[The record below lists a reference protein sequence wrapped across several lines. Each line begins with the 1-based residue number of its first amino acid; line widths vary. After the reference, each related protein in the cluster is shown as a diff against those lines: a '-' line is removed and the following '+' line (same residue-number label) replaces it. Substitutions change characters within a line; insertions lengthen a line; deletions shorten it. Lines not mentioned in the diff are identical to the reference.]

1 MVRFETYPFSVLAG
15 QGLNTLFRMAET
27 VQDQMAQ
34 AAAEAASDPAADPAT
49 GSSPVRTAAPRAELS
64 VEDDIAKLVMLIP
77 GFGPEHLDIQVER
90 ASVTVKG
97 EREDGP
103 AGTQFER
110 TFKLPFP
117 VDAAETTADVELGVL
132 TLKLPR
138 LSADKPQRIEIRG
151 KAAEDS

>member
-15 QGLNTLFRMAET
+15 QGLNSLFRVAET
-27 VQDQMAQ
+27 VQEQMTQ
-34 AAAEAASDPAADPAT
+34 AAADAAKGD
-49 GSSPVRTAAPRAELS
+49 SPLRTAAPRAELS

-77 GFGPEHLDIQVER
+77 GFGPDHLDIQVER

-103 AGTQFER
+103 AGTHFER

-117 VDAAETTADVELGVL
+117 VDAAETSADVELGVL

-138 LSADKPQRIEIRG
+138 LSADKPQRIEVRG
-151 KAAEDS
+151 KSAENNE

>member
-15 QGLNTLFRMAET
+15 QGLNSLFRVAET
-27 VQDQMAQ
+27 VQQQMCEAQ
-34 AAAEAASDPAADPAT
+34 EAAKAA
-49 GSSPVRTAAPRAELS
+49 SPLRTASPRAELT
-64 VEDDIAKLVMLIP
+64 VDDDVAKLVMLIP
-77 GFGPEHLDIQVER
+77 GFGPDHLDVQVEN

-103 AGTQFER
+103 AGTHFER
-110 TFKLPFP
+110 TFELPFP
-117 VDAAETTADVELGVL
+117 VDAAETSADVELGVL

-151 KAAEDS
+151 KTQG

>member
-15 QGLNTLFRMAET
+15 QGLNSLFRMAET
-27 VQDQMAQ
+27 VQEQMSQ
-34 AAAEAASDPAADPAT
+34 AAAEADKGTSTCASPLRKP
-49 GSSPVRTAAPRAELS
+49 APRAELS
-64 VEDDIAKLVMLIP
+64 VEDDVAKLVMLIP
-77 GFGPEHLDIQVER
+77 GFGPDHLDIQVER

-103 AGTQFER
+103 AGTHFER

-117 VDAAETTADVELGVL
+117 VDASETSADVELGVL

-138 LSADKPQRIEIRG
+138 LSADKPQRIEVKG
-151 KAAEDS
+151 KTREES